1 MLHQIVRDSFWGS
14 IAYVVSNRK
23 LFKYR
28 EEDYTFVELQR
39 FKNKVELEGQ
49 DVPEPGANRQF
60 LGGVSHLPD
69 STASSEEKTLTG
81 DDLIYINW
89 EGNNDPDN
97 PHNWP
102 LYYKV
107 IFVIKII
114 ALTALIYMAAA
125 LYTPS
130 LTVVMQE
137 MKVSRVKATLPLTFF
152 AIGYG
157 IGPMIFSPL
166 SENARFGRN
175 TIYIVTLFI
184 FFILQIPT
192 ALVTDIASL
201 TVLRFLAGFF
211 ASPVLA
217 TGGASIGDVISPEYM
232 PMALSAWTAGTFCAP
247 SVGPLIGAALTV
259 AGGYHWPF
267 WFIFIESGVL
277 FLILSFFLPESSG
290 KAILYRK
297 AKRLRKITGNK
308 HITSIGHIQ
317 NEEQN
322 LKDVI
327 LECLWRP
334 IQITIREPVIL
345 FFDLYMGIIYAIMY
359 LWYMAF
365 PIVFINMY
373 KFSTVG
379 EGASSLSLTVGLI
392 VSVLFHTPLVY
403 HKTTRKLL
411 DGKDIHPEVY
421 LPMCIF
427 GSCLLPTGLII
438 FAWTS
443 TKSVHWIA
451 PMVGAGT
458 YMCGSY
464 IVFQTLFNYMGM
476 SFPRYLA
483 SVYAGNGLLR
493 SIMGGA
499 FALFGTPMFT
509 NLSTTKYPVAWGTM
523 ILAFITMALISVPV
537 LFYLNGPKLR
547 AKSKYAD

>member
-14 IAYVVSNRK
+14 ITYVLSNRK

-28 EEDYTFVELQR
+28 EEDYTFVELEK
-39 FKNKVELEGQ
+39 FKQKVSKGLE
-49 DVPEPGANRQF
+49 VPGPAENNEF
-60 LGGVSHLPD
+60 LGGVLHVPET
-69 STASSEEKTLTG
+69 STNSDEKTLS
-81 DDLIYINW
+81 DDNLIYISW
-89 EGNNDPDN
+89 EGENDPDN

-102 LYYKV
+102 FYYKA
-107 IFVIKII
+107 IFVFKII
-114 ALTALIYMAAA
+114 CLTALIYMSAA
-125 LYTPS
+125 LYAPNI
-130 LTVVMQE
+130 TVIMQK
-137 MKVSRVKATLPLTFF
+137 MQVSRAKATLPLTLF

-157 IGPMIFSPL
+157 IGPMVFSPL

-175 TIYIVTLFI
+175 TIYILTLFV

-217 TGGASIGDVISPEYM
+217 TGGASIGDVISTEHM
-232 PMALSAWTAGTFCAP
+232 PMALSLWTAGTFFAP
-247 SVGPLIGAALTV
+247 SVGPLIGSALIV

-267 WFIFIESGVL
+267 WFMCIQSGVL
-277 FLILSFFLPESSG
+277 FLVLSFFLPESSG

-297 AKRLRKITGNK
+297 AKRLRAVTGNK
-308 HITSIGHIQ
+308 NITSIGHIQ
-317 NEEQN
+317 NQEQN

-334 IQITIREPVIL
+334 FQITIREPVVF
-345 FFDLYMGIIYAIMY
+345 FFDIYMGIIYAIMY
-359 LWYMAF
+359 LFNMAF
-365 PIVFINMY
+365 PVVFINMY
-373 KFSTVG
+373 GFTTVG
-379 EGASSLSLTVGLI
+379 EGASSLCLTVGLA
-392 VSVLFHTPLVY
+392 VSVAITLPVVY
-403 HKTTRKLL
+403 CQTTRKLVR
-411 DGKDIHPEVY
+411 GKNIHPEVY

-443 TKSVHWIA
+443 TKSVHWVA

-493 SIMGGA
+493 SIMGGC
-499 FALFGTPMFT
+499 FAVFGTPMFT

-523 ILAFITMALISVPV
+523 ILAFITMALILVPV

>member
-1 MLHQIVRDSFWGS
+1 MLHRIVRDSFWGS
-14 IAYVVSNRK
+14 ITYRLSKRK

-28 EEDYTFVELQR
+28 EEDYTFA
-39 FKNKVELEGQ
+39 ELEKFRHKVDVERQ
-49 DVPEPGANRQF
+49 EVPEPAINREF
-60 LGGVSHLPD
+60 LGGVLHFPD
-69 STASSEEKTLTG
+69 LNSEEKTLS
-81 DDLIYINW
+81 DENLIYISW
-89 EGNNDPDN
+89 EGENDPDN

-102 LYYKV
+102 VYYK
-107 IFVIKII
+107 ILFVFKII
-114 ALTALIYMAAA
+114 ALTALIYMSAA
-125 LYTPS
+125 LYTPCI
-130 LTVVMQE
+130 TVVMQE
-137 MKVSRVKATLPLTFF
+137 MQVSRAKATLPLTFF

-157 IGPMIFSPL
+157 IGPMVFSPL

-201 TVLRFLAGFF
+201 TVLRLLAGFF

-217 TGGASIGDVISPEYM
+217 TGGASIGDVISREHM
-232 PMALSAWTAGTFCAP
+232 PMALSWWTAGTFCAP

-267 WFIFIESGVL
+267 WFMCIYSGVL
-277 FLILSFFLPESSG
+277 FLVLSFFLPESSG

-297 AKRLRKITGNK
+297 AKRLRALTGNTK
-308 HITSIGHIQ
+308 ITSIGHIQ

-322 LKDVI
+322 LKDLI
-327 LECLWRP
+327 FECLWRP
-334 IQITIREPVIL
+334 FQIIIREPGVL

-365 PIVFINMY
+365 PIVFIDMY
-373 KFSTVG
+373 GFTTVG
-379 EGASSLSLTVGLI
+379 EGASSLCLTVGLF
-392 VSVLFHTPLVY
+392 VSVACHLPVVY
-403 HKTTRKLL
+403 FKTTYKLL
-411 DGKDIHPEVY
+411 KGKSIHPEVY

-443 TKSVHWIA
+443 TKSVHWVA

-476 SFPRYLA
+476 SYPRYLA
-483 SVYAGNGLLR
+483 SVYAGNGFLR
-493 SIMGGA
+493 SIMGGT
-499 FALFGTPMFT
+499 FAIFGTPMFN
-509 NLSTTKYPVAWGTM
+509 NLATSKYPVAWGTM
-523 ILAFITMALISVPV
+523 ILAFITMALVLVPV
-537 LFYLNGPKLR
+537 MFFLTGPKLR
-547 AKSKYAD
+547 ANSKYAD